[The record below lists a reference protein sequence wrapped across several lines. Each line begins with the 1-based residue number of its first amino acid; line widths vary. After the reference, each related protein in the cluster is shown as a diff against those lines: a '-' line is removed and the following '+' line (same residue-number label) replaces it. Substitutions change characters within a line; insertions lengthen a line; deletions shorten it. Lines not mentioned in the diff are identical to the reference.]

1 MEYIYEFSNL
11 LLFQDESNINNYKIR
26 TMRNE
31 TRINFLRY
39 FIIIFPI
46 LQLYKSNKRTNINYI
61 KFQTFFSERPKS
73 KNSTL
78 SSENT
83 N

>member
-1 MEYIYEFSNL
+1 MKQESIPP
-11 LLFQDESNINNYKIR
+11 LFHYNIPH
-26 TMRNE
+26 
-31 TRINFLRY
+31 
-39 FIIIFPI
+39 FI
-46 LQLYKSNKRTNINYI
+46 YKSNKRTNINYI